1 MGKEYDLFVP
11 LYYSDGSRIEPE
23 KFEQI
28 QRILLSQFEGLTF
41 FPQPNQGFWKIRDV
55 VYRDEIVIYR
65 IVAQNTRAARKFLRR
80 LKKELE
86 RDLKQE
92 KVLIIERDIETL

>member
-11 LYYSDGSRIEPE
+11 LYYNDGSRIEPE
-23 KFEQI
+23 QFEQI

-41 FPQPNQGFWKIRDV
+41 FPQPNQGFWKMGDV

-80 LKKELE
+80 LKKKLE